1 MVTVIQLG
9 SPPPDTTTNSIDL
22 NAADVTRSQI
32 PSRISIRLI
41 ANITAPANAPV
52 TSIVVTS
59 RLDWKCSF
67 GHNAETTGSSQ
78 NAPLA
83 FAPAIPAAPNSTSIK
98 VDSVVDP
105 IAMTGCTTPKPGWG
119 SVLVRGNVSISATN
133 SAGTSTSKNF
143 VFDYQDVGAL

>member
-22 NAADVTRSQI
+22 NTADITRSQI
-32 PSRISIRLI
+32 PNGIAIRLI

-59 RLDWKCSF
+59 RLDWRCSS
-67 GHNAETTGSSQ
+67 GHNSEVTGSPQ

-83 FAPAIPAAPNSTSIK
+83 FTPAIPTSPNSTSLK

-105 IAMTGCTTPKPGWG
+105 IAMTGCGTPKPGWG
-119 SVLVRGNVSISATN
+119 PVLIRGNVSISATN
-133 SAGTSTSKNF
+133 SVGTSTSKNF
-143 VFDYQDVGAL
+143 AFDYQNVGAL